1 MQGTRCP
8 LGHRDGSHRPR
19 VGGSRRG
26 RARLRVPPLRPFLSS
41 LHVWLETCLLGT
53 EDEGSPACPPSV
65 DPDLCCLSGRSSGTS
80 CRETQVSLMPSGLHA
95 RRPLWRPLASE
106 AQAWNT
112 AVTAESSEGEA
123 AGLEGPLPW
132 QLRLALSSPALF
144 LPTSWFLAGWL
155 LTVLPVGLSPLS

>member
-1 MQGTRCP
+1 
-8 LGHRDGSHRPR
+8 
-19 VGGSRRG
+19 
-26 RARLRVPPLRPFLSS
+26 
-41 LHVWLETCLLGT
+41 
-53 EDEGSPACPPSV
+53 
-65 DPDLCCLSGRSSGTS
+65 
-80 CRETQVSLMPSGLHA
+80 MPSGLHA

-132 QLRLALSSPALF
+132 QLLLALSSSALF